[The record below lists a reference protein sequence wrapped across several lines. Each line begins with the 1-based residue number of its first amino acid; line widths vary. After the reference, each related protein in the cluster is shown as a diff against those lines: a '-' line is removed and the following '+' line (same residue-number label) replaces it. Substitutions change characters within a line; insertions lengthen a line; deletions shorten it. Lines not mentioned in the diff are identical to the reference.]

1 MSEIDCEKV
10 LQLVWQFL
18 DGEMDEVHYKE
29 IEAHVADCAHCEQ
42 RVSFERRLRV
52 LIETKC
58 QEGPVPVELKRRL
71 FKFLEG

>member
-1 MSEIDCEKV
+1 MSEIDCDQV
-10 LQLVWQFL
+10 LKLVWQFL
-18 DGEMDEVHYKE
+18 DGEMDEAHYQE
-29 IEAHVADCAHCEQ
+29 IGAHIAECAHCEQ
-42 RVSFERRLRV
+42 RVSFERRLLI

>member
-1 MSEIDCEKV
+1 MSEIDCEQV

-18 DGEMDEVHYKE
+18 DGEVEEVRYRE
-29 IEAHVADCAHCEQ
+29 IEAHLAECANCEG
-42 RVSFERRLRV
+42 RVSFERRLRT